1 MWRVRGQDRAVA
13 MTRAACLGDRPVHA
27 YLLVGPP
34 GVGKMR
40 LACDIAM
47 ALNCEGE
54 DPPCGECDS
63 CRRIE
68 NAAHPDVQVS
78 ELEAKSGDDEKLR
91 TLISAEQV
99 DAILAQA
106 NLPPFSGRCK
116 VFIIAAAELLSVTA
130 ANRLL
135 KTLEEPPPRV
145 VFILLTP
152 RDGLLPETVVSRC
165 QRLELKPAPEAEIMA
180 VLSEGDAL
188 DGERAALLARLSHGR
203 LGWALRARDD
213 AEIMAGREL
222 DIERLLELCRAG
234 YEERFA
240 WAGDLANAFRRD
252 RQAIWDR
259 LSLWQDWWR
268 DLMLVR
274 AGCPQAVVNTD
285 YRDTITG
292 QAAGYRLE
300 QLQGFLNA
308 LDDCR
313 LALRQNV
320 NPGLALELLM
330 MEIPEVRRG

>member
-1 MWRVRGQDRAVA
+1 MWRVRGQEKALA
-13 MTRAACLGDRPVHA
+13 MARAACRRESPVHA

-40 LACDIAM
+40 LARDIAM

-54 DPPCGECDS
+54 VPPCGECDS

-68 NAAHPDVQVS
+68 SGAHPDVQVS
-78 ELEAKSGDDEKLR
+78 ELEAKSGDDEKSR

-99 DAILAQA
+99 DYILAQA

-165 QRLELKPAPEAEIMA
+165 QRLDLKPAPEAEIAA
-180 VLSEGDAL
+180 VLSEDNAL
-188 DGERAALLARLSHGR
+188 DGERAALLARLSQGR

-213 AEIMAGREL
+213 AEIMAGRKLE
-222 DIERLLELCRAG
+222 IERLLELCRAG

-240 WAGDLANAFRRD
+240 WAGELADAFRRD
-252 RQAIWDR
+252 RQSVWDR
-259 LSLWQDWWR
+259 LSLWQGWWR

-274 AGCPQAVVNTD
+274 AGCPQAIINSD
-285 YRDTITG
+285 YMDMVTG
-292 QAAGYRLE
+292 RAAYYRLG
-300 QLQGFLNA
+300 QLQAFLKA

-320 NPGLALELLM
+320 NPRLALELLT